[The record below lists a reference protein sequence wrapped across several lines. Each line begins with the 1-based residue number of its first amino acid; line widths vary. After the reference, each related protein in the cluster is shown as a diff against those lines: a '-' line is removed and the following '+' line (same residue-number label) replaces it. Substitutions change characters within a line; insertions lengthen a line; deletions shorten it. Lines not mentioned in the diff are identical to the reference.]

1 LDTNRD
7 QSYGATTFGPG
18 DEKFG
23 AFGNQYEQRNEFN
36 TMKRPN
42 RIQSSSGVALIVVL
56 WAVSL
61 IATAMLGLT
70 AIMQRQLDQEL
81 AALQNA
87 RATLVAESGIQMALH
102 PGLLPGDMKIASE
115 QLSSRISEG
124 WKTGTSKV
132 PVHFTIDTQDMKG
145 EAGKLNINALLLGD
159 KGFARAVLQNLF
171 SGWEVN
177 LTTSSSLIDALI
189 DWVDVDELSTGSN
202 SGTEKNVR
210 NGPFEKVDEL
220 KKVAGWA
227 EMEKE
232 AREGSKGVDALTK
245 FTVFGVGKLSLR
257 SAEQDVIEA
266 LLGLGQGGAQTF
278 ILARLGQDGVLGTPD
293 DLINPSLMI
302 PTYAGWEEKV
312 TSEEEDLWRVT
323 STGTVGEA
331 TRKVVALISR
341 KSNPPQVRARWSEE
355 EAP

>member
-1 LDTNRD
+1 
-7 QSYGATTFGPG
+7 
-18 DEKFG
+18 
-23 AFGNQYEQRNEFN
+23 
-36 TMKRPN
+36 MKKAIRP
-42 RIQSSSGVALIVVL
+42 QSSSGVALIIVL

-61 IATAMLGLT
+61 IAAAMLGLT
-70 AIMQRQLDQEL
+70 AIMQRQLDQDL
-81 AALQNA
+81 AALHNA
-87 RATLVAESGIQMALH
+87 WATLVAESGIQMALH
-102 PGLLPGDMKIASE
+102 PGLLPDDMKIASE
-115 QLSSRISEG
+115 QLSSRLSEG
-124 WKTGTSKV
+124 WKTGKSRV
-132 PVHFTIDTQDMKG
+132 PVAFTVVMTPETG
-145 EAGKLNINALLLGD
+145 RLNMNALLLGD

-177 LTTSSSLIDALI
+177 LTTASSLIDALI

-210 NGPFEKVDEL
+210 NGVFEKVDEL

-232 AREGSKGVDALTK
+232 AREGSKGVDALKK
-245 FTVFGVGKLSLR
+245 FTVFGLGKLSLR

-266 LLGLGQGGAQTF
+266 LLGLGQGGARAF
-278 ILARLGQDGVLGTPD
+278 VEARPGQDGVPGTSD
-293 DLINPSLMI
+293 DLINPSLLN
-302 PTYAGWEEKV
+302 PTYAGWEERV

-323 STGTVGEA
+323 STGKVGGA

-341 KSNPPQVRARWSEE
+341 KSNPPQVRARWSDE

>member
-1 LDTNRD
+1 
-7 QSYGATTFGPG
+7 
-18 DEKFG
+18 
-23 AFGNQYEQRNEFN
+23 
-36 TMKRPN
+36 M
-42 RIQSSSGVALIVVL
+42 
-56 WAVSL
+56 
-61 IATAMLGLT
+61 
-70 AIMQRQLDQEL
+70 
-81 AALQNA
+81 
-87 RATLVAESGIQMALH
+87 AESGIQMALH

-232 AREGSKGVDALTK
+232 AREGGKGVDALTK

-266 LLGLGQGGAQTF
+266 LLGLGQGGAQNF
-278 ILARLGQDGVLGTPD
+278 ILARPGQDGVLGTPD
-293 DLINPSLMI
+293 DNIDTRSMI